1 MLFNLF
7 QSNNLMVSEV
17 ESLARERP
25 GKSLP
30 KEIERTKKLG
40 KMLKVYISSM
50 SSTDVGPC

>member
-7 QSNNLMVSEV
+7 QSNNLMVSKV